1 MNKLFY
7 VDCSPLFDDNK
18 LQTILPYLDNLRRQR
33 VARLA
38 TPEKKAQCAAA
49 GWLLTQLFG
58 KDGQPPM
65 LTHGSRGKPYL
76 AGQDAMFFSL
86 SHTGK
91 WVICAVSDKEI
102 GADVQEVTAYRQT
115 VAGRC
120 FTADETAWVDSDPQ
134 RFTRLWTMK
143 EAYLKYT
150 GFGLVL
156 PMSSF
161 TVPYE
166 KGGWDKQQACYYQ
179 TLSIPGEA
187 VIVTVCTG
195 DPTPINFTQAMTI

>member
-7 VDCSPLFDDNK
+7 VDCSPLLDAER
-18 LQTILPYLDNLRRQR
+18 LQAVLPTLDHVRRQR

-38 TPEKKAQCAAA
+38 SPEKKAQCAAA

-58 KDGQPPM
+58 KDGQPPL

-76 AGQDAMFFSL
+76 AGQTDKFFSL
-86 SHTGK
+86 SHTGR
-91 WVICAVSDKEI
+91 WVVCAVADNEVGVDAQEI
-102 GADVQEVTAYRQT
+102 TPYRQA
-115 VAGRC
+115 VAERC
-120 FTADETAWVDSDPQ
+120 FTADEIAWVNSDPE

-161 TVPYE
+161 SVPLPD
-166 KGGWDKQQACYYQ
+166 GGWDKQQTCYYQ
-179 TLSIPGEA
+179 TLTIPGQAVQISVCSGESIPA
-187 VIVTVCTG
+187 NPPQRLTL
-195 DPTPINFTQAMTI
+195 